1 MAKRSGGKR
10 TRNASPPQASKKK
23 TTSGKRRQIQAARKG
38 DESLISMRIALIA
51 VGMISAGIGV
61 FYGWRVGASLGWQQ
75 GLLWGLIVGGSVWLA
90 FYGSYR
96 LNRWLRRR

>member
-1 MAKRSGGKR
+1 MTKRSSGKK
-10 TRNASPPQASKKK
+10 TRNTPRSQASKKNPV
-23 TTSGKRRQIQAARKG
+23 SGKDSRHRPAAKG
-38 DESLISMRIALIA
+38 DESLVSMRIALIA
-51 VGMISAGIGV
+51 VGLISVGIGV

-75 GLLWGLIVGGSVWLA
+75 GLLWGLLVGGSVWLA